1 LNYVD
6 EVFDPAWC
14 TLPLD
19 AAEMQVKG
27 FSRILADQGYDR
39 DMCSFFY
46 AMLGRLFFKVKEMDD
61 WDKLMV
67 IKGVSGSGK
76 STVTRALT
84 KLMGYTNIGVIPS
97 RCTVTPQWQRAL
109 ASVNGKA
116 LWMCVDLCADFR
128 LAGSQLQSMVAG
140 DMPVVHK
147 GLRRDQCDVKWTA
160 PGLLVGSHI
169 PVAWSHDAQH
179 AVSRHVVIFRFDNTP
194 RPGPSVATDALN
206 NVAKLLAVAVRE
218 YHALVR
224 RHGRRDLD
232 AALPRRMR
240 ESATALKKLSTR
252 KPAL

>member
-1 LNYVD
+1 MNYVD

-27 FSRILADQGYDR
+27 FSRILADQGYDCE
-39 DMCSFFY
+39 MCSFFY
-46 AMLGRLFFKVKEMDD
+46 AMLGRLLFKVKEMDD

-67 IKGVSGSGK
+67 IKGAGGSGK

-84 KLMGYTNIGVIPS
+84 KLVGFANIGVISSP
-97 RCTVTPQWQRAL
+97 CTPQRAL
-109 ASVNGKA
+109 ASVDGKA

-128 LAGSQLQSMVAG
+128 LAGSQLQSMVTG
-140 DMPVVHK
+140 DMPAVHK
-147 GLRRDQCDVKWTA
+147 GLRRDQRDVKWTA

-169 PVAWSHDAQH
+169 PAAWSHDAQH
-179 AVSRHVVIFRFDNTP
+179 AVSRHVVLFRFDNTP
-194 RPGPSVATDALN
+194 RLEPSVATDALN

-240 ESATALKKLSTR
+240 ASATALKKLSTR